1 MADSMAFVNTLPL
14 AIKAGWGIWIAWAAA
29 QVMWYRRARVAA
41 APVVQA
47 PKPAPVARRRPEP
60 RSEPRPEPSPEP
72 RAVRQE
78 SAPAS
83 PDAEPSSSL
92 PMIDLSDIL
101 AAADQPSARE
111 ARLPRQTGSILG
123 LDPRPS
129 SN

>member
-1 MADSMAFVNTLPL
+1 VADSMAFVNTLPL

-29 QVMWYRRARVAA
+29 QVMWYRRARVVA

-47 PKPAPVARRRPEP
+47 PKPAPVARRQAEP
-60 RSEPRPEPSPEP
+60 RPEP

-111 ARLPRQTGSILG
+111 ARTPRQTGSILG

>member
-47 PKPAPVARRRPEP
+47 PKPAPVARRQA
-60 RSEPRPEPSPEP
+60 EPRPEPRPEP

-111 ARLPRQTGSILG
+111 ARTPRQTGSILG